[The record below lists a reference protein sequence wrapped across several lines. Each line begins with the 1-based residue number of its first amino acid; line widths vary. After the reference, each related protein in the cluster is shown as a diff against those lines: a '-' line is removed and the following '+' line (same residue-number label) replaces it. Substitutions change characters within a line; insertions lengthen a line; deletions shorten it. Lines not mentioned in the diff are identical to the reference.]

1 MITYQD
7 VVDNE
12 LIDSEILEYI
22 PEHCECGGEIEFTES
37 LKQIACNNPKCFYKV
52 ASRLENMCKSLKVD
66 GFGESSCIKIC
77 RDLGLISPFQ
87 VFIIGNKTVE
97 GVASF
102 RSKIDNLYKCF
113 K

>member
-66 GFGESSCIKIC
+66 GFGESSCVKIC

-102 RSKIDNLYKCF
+102 RSNGTMGNGKF
-113 K
+113 M